1 MRSWVPDV
9 AAKGGEEKKEREG
22 QKRGS
27 DEGTAIA
34 AE

>member
-1 MRSWVPDV
+1 MWQQ
-9 AAKGGEEKKEREG
+9 KEGGEEKKEREG

-27 DEGTAIA
+27 DEGIAMA